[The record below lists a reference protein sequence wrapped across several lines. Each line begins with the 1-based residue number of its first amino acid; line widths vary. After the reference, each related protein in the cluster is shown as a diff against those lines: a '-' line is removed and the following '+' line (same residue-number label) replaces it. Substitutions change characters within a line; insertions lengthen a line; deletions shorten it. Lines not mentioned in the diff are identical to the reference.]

1 MQYEIRM
8 KLKIGSRRGRE
19 GESWDSKE
27 LICFP
32 PSFLLLCLSAFLL
45 RGLVCFFTA
54 LLPLS
59 YLKCHIMGQHS
70 AVIGGDK
77 KPGRSHSDQQPQQHT
92 VWGTTLACA
101 AENSLYMFLC
111 LYMFLGIQ
119 FKHLC
124 FLLHLVSIQPILLP
138 PGDPHPL
145 TMLIIT

>member
-101 AENSLYMFLC
+101 AENN
-111 LYMFLGIQ
+111 LG
-119 FKHLC
+119 C
-124 FLLHLVSIQPILLP
+124 TLHSTRSQESISRSTCASSCTLSPYSQYFF
-138 PGDPHPL
+138 HRVTL
-145 TMLIIT
+145 TLSPC